1 MQLAGIYIYPVKG
14 CRGLSVISAAVDA
27 LGLDGDR
34 RFLIVDSA
42 GKFITQRTHPQL
54 ALITTAIDERFL
66 TLSHPGQG
74 PLAIPRA
81 SDPAAR
87 LLSVEVW
94 KNHDLQA
101 EDCGD
106 EASEWMRTALGTPAR
121 LVRIGPAFHRPIPAH
136 KLPSSPTSVSGLSAL
151 ASHLSASSAHS
162 VSFADAY
169 PFLVI
174 GEASLANLN
183 DRLAEHATEPLP
195 MDRFRPNLVISGAP
209 AFAEDTLTRFTI
221 GDVTFRAAG
230 PCARCIVTTTD
241 QTTGERLGP
250 EPLRTL
256 AAYRRNPSDNNEVIF
271 GQNLIHETKFGFLQI
286 GDSVVPL

>member
-14 CRGLSVISAAVDA
+14 CRGLSVIAAAVDM

-34 RFLIVDSA
+34 RFLIVDSS

-54 ALITTAIDERFL
+54 ALIATALDDTGL
-66 TLSHPGQG
+66 TLSFPKHE
-74 PLAIPRA
+74 PLVIPRA
-81 SDPAAR
+81 SDHAAR

-94 KNHDLQA
+94 KSHDLQA

-106 EASEWMRTALGTPAR
+106 DSAAWLTSALGMPAR
-121 LVRIGPAFHRPIPAH
+121 LARIGPAFHRPVKPGKAQ
-136 KLPSSPTSVSGLSAL
+136 PGDV
-151 ASHLSASSAHS
+151 

-169 PFLVI
+169 PFLLI
-174 GEASLANLN
+174 SKASLIDLN
-183 DRLAEHATEPLP
+183 DRLLGQGEEPLL
-195 MDRFRPNLVISGAP
+195 MDRFRPNLVISGSP

-221 GDVTFRAAG
+221 GGVTFRAAG

-256 AAYRRNPSDNNEVIF
+256 AGYRRNPANPTEVIF
-271 GQNLIHETKFGFLQI
+271 GQNLIHETKFGFLNV
-286 GDSVVPL
+286 GDSVTPL

>member
-14 CRGLSVISAAVDA
+14 CRRLSLSSASLDA
-27 LGLDGDR
+27 LGIVGDR
-34 RFLIVDSA
+34 RFLIVDPD
-42 GKFITQRTHPQL
+42 GKFLTQRSHPRM
-54 ALITTAIDERFL
+54 ALIAATLDERFL

-87 LLSVEVW
+87 LLRVEIW
-94 KNHDLQA
+94 KSHDLQA
-101 EDCGD
+101 EDCSD
-106 EASEWMRTALGTPAR
+106 EASEWLRTSLGAPAR
-121 LVRIGPAFHRPIPAH
+121 LVRIGPAFHRPVKPGKA
-136 KLPSSPTSVSGLSAL
+136 LPGDV
-151 ASHLSASSAHS
+151 

-183 DRLAEHATEPLP
+183 DRLAEHAAEPLP
-195 MDRFRPNLVISGAP
+195 MDRFRPNLVISRAP
-209 AFAEDTLTRFTI
+209 AFAEDTLTRLTI
-221 GDVTFRAAG
+221 GNVAFRSAG

-241 QTTGERLGP
+241 QLTGERLGP

-256 AAYRRNPSDNNEVIF
+256 AAYRRNPSDANEVIF
-271 GQNLIHETKFGFLQI
+271 GQNLIHETKTGFLSI
-286 GDSVVPL
+286 GDSVMPLQ